1 MGILLKTTSL
11 LSLLK
16 ARANSGKPKRKYVWT
31 QNKKKYLSARNA
43 TFISK

>member
-1 MGILLKTTSL
+1 MGILLKTTL

-31 QNKKKYLSARNA
+31 QNKKKVL
-43 TFISK
+43 KC